1 MAKRKTGKK
10 YEEDEVYG
18 LNYASEDH
26 PKEVLGLNTDL
37 KEEGKENYMA
47 LNALEDPLPLNEE
60 EDNRNLSIIEEETED
75 LETTEDLAL
84 IQEIDESNNEG
95 VNIPPPQAVRDPRKD
110 KDPIEG
116 EDLGLREGDFL
127 LSRKITPEDLD
138 AHNDIHQDGL
148 LGSNMRH
155 HKDFSEIFSR
165 GPSTDESPKVDT
177 VYGIENNKIY
187 QSEMAAKQLLRNC
200 HSRDNKEK
208 NNAIQV
214 LKTMGLDDDIIKEIK
229 STSSAHDDDK
239 LVAIVSTYL

>member
-10 YEEDEVYG
+10 HEEDEVYG

-26 PKEVLGLNTDL
+26 PQETLGLNTSLDD
-37 KEEGKENYMA
+37 KGKEDYMA
-47 LNALEDPLPLNEE
+47 LNSLEETPLLKE
-60 EDNRNLSIIEEETED
+60 EDINLSTTKDETED
-75 LETTEDLAL
+75 LDTVEDLDFL
-84 IQEIDESNNEG
+84 QKIDEANNEG
-95 VNIPPPQAVRDPRKD
+95 INIPPPQAARDPRKD

-155 HKDFSEIFSR
+155 HKDFGEIFSR
-165 GPSTDESPKVDT
+165 GPSTDENPKVDT
-177 VYGIENNKIY
+177 VYGIENNKIH

-214 LKTMGLDDDIIKEIK
+214 LKTMGLDDDLIQEIK
-229 STSSAHDDDK
+229 STNSAHDDDK
-239 LVAIVSTYL
+239 LVEIVSTYF